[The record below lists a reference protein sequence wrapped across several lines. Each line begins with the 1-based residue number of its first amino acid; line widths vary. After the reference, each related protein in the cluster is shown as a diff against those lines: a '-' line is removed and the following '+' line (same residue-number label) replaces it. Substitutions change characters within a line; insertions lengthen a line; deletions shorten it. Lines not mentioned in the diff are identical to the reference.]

1 MRTITIGTTA
11 VLGAVATML
20 TATLAATLT
29 ATATA
34 ASPASAAGTAVPV
47 YDARAALSRHDTCVK
62 DASTGITRRAL
73 VLDNRRSSRRV
84 QFKVVRAGDR
94 VAGPVVYQWVG
105 AHRKRTVV
113 VSVAQRTTASVRV
126 RVPEMGRKRLVLS
139 ALVPARPSC
148 YVATVHPVAAL
159 GGVSCQ
165 GPDSVAQ
172 VVLDNRGTT
181 DSTIGYTIASSYGDS
196 SASVAVRPASTV
208 NYYLPVP
215 AGGSTHVEVSARGSR
230 VLSTDVAAVSCP

>member
-11 VLGAVATML
+11 VLGAAATLL
-20 TATLAATLT
+20 TATLSAPP
-29 ATATA
+29 TA
-34 ASPASAAGTAVPV
+34 ASPAPT
-47 YDARAALSRHDTCVK
+47 YDARAALSRHDSCVK

-73 VLDNRRSSRRV
+73 VLDNRRSSHRA

-94 VAGPVVYQWVG
+94 VAAPVVYQWVG

-165 GPDSVAQ
+165 GQDSVAQ

-181 DSTIGYTIASSYGDS
+181 DATIGYTVASSYGDS
-196 SASVAVRPASTV
+196 SASVAVRPASAV

-215 AGGSTHVEVSARGSR
+215 AGGSTHVEVSAHGST